1 MGIRSMPWDEWIEVG
16 LCVTGTTVLFF
27 IVILFGKYLQ
37 LDKDH
42 GLYYEIK
49 SHRLKTRGDR
59 VVRVLTDNANPG
71 IVKGGSDAGEALSLP
86 KSPRDFDVPANL
98 YHSFSYL
105 IDSRRTCARISRISF
120 PPVS

>member
-1 MGIRSMPWDEWIEVG
+1 LVSALLGQLYSF
-16 LCVTGTTVLFF
+16 LF
-27 IVILFGKYLQ
+27 VKYLQ

-42 GLYYEIK
+42 GLYHKIK

-71 IVKGGSDAGEALSLP
+71 VVKGGSDAGEALSLP
-86 KSPRDFDVPANL
+86 QIAVGFLTSPADACHP
-98 YHSFSYL
+98 FSYL
-105 IDSRRTCARISRISF
+105 IDSRRTCARIGRISF